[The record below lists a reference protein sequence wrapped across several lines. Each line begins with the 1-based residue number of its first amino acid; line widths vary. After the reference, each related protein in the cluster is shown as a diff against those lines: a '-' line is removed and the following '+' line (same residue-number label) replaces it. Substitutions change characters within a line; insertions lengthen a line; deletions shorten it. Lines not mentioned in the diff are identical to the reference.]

1 MIVDEVSHG
10 VGVFGIDVREF
21 GAAREPPTPLPV
33 LILYLPTLPRA
44 VGLAEPDAE
53 VVDGFEGGLSGPLGT
68 LVERERRTQVRRY
81 LLESFDQ
88 SAERGQ

>member
-10 VGVFGIDVREF
+10 VGMFGIDVREF

-53 VVDGFEGGLSGPLGT
+53 VVGVFEGGPLGPLGT
-68 LVERERRTQVRRY
+68 LVERDRLAQVRWY
-81 LLESFDQ
+81 LLESFD
-88 SAERGQ
+88 EPREGGQ